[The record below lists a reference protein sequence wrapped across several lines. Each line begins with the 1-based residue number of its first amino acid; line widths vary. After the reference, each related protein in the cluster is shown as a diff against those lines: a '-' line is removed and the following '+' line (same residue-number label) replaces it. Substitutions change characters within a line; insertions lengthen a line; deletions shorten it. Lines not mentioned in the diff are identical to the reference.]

1 MIIILTNYL
10 NYSLMRVNY
19 NGKCPQENK
28 GIDAYTGGF
37 NSLIQTIKAGVS
49 QISIKRRNL
58 GKAIVYSIQSITA
71 PRCTS

>member
-28 GIDAYTGGF
+28 GIDDYTGG
-37 NSLIQTIKAGVS
+37 
-49 QISIKRRNL
+49 L
-58 GKAIVYSIQSITA
+58 GGLTQGLGTKDLA
-71 PRCTS
+71 